1 MTTNSN
7 ATTYPLDEGRRVA
20 MQDIKKLMKKREEDA
35 LESGD
40 PESFWEG
47 YFSYFKDFSEDI

>member
-20 MQDIKKLMKKREEDA
+20 MQDIKKLMKKK
-35 LESGD
+35 ESKKKIMK
-40 PESFWEG
+40 
-47 YFSYFKDFSEDI
+47 YRK